1 MQSTLLFRRWGAPL
15 RAVLC
20 TTTAI
25 AGFYVATPAIAAEI
39 NSANNDQLEEVV
51 ITSQKRTEKLSD
63 TTVTASV
70 LSSESLDNGGVSDI
84 SDISKMVPAVSLA
97 GTFNGRVPLAVRGV
111 ESQSNEAAVGIAS
124 GVGIEIDGIPVPS
137 DSFAANEV
145 EDIVNIEVLEGP
157 QATLGGRT
165 ATSGVINY
173 ITHKPT
179 NIWTGSTTDTF
190 TTDGERHITGNLSGP
205 ITDRIAFSIS
215 AWDHYTEFPVKNLT
229 LDQNST
235 DDSYGARGKL
245 KFALTDDFDAT
256 LMTRLSSNRSNGF
269 NFAYSYI
276 YPGAYI
282 LAGPAGGPPFWS
294 QAALFPST
302 IHINANNT
310 DYASPM
316 NQASEIRFDA
326 DASLNLEYRLGDY
339 TLTSTTGYQHETR
352 RSIQDLFAVNEYFGD
367 VAQAVLGIPF
377 AFGNIQSQYVNSGQ
391 TTEEIKLASP
401 AQDRF
406 NYVAGLFYS
415 DDRTNLH
422 EIRPFFPAL
431 LNSEITPETSTYDAY
446 VHANF
451 KLLDNTTLTGGMRV
465 NFDSLKYT
473 IDQHAYN
480 PGSGPVAPI
489 FSSGSSDSSAVVG
502 DIGIKQQVT
511 PEANVYFT
519 YTRGYAPEAYNTAYY
534 LTEPGTLQ
542 PVNQEKIN
550 SFELGSKGRY
560 FDGKVLFNA
569 SLFDTI
575 YSNYQIQTYVSVP
588 GAVAGILDLT
598 SAGEAETRGAEI
610 STQIRPWSGGHI
622 AFDAAYTEAVFN
634 KYQGGPC
641 YFNGSVTS
649 LYPSS
654 CYYDSSSNTWRS
666 DLSGKTMPNAPKIK
680 LHLSAE
686 QSFDLANMI
695 PYTALVGFD
704 ASYRAR
710 AQMQADQNPY
720 TIQNAYG
727 ILNLHAT
734 LLDNSGTYSV
744 TVFVNNVTDT
754 HYSVDVEDFWG
765 SPWGSNAV
773 VRQPARDTNRFGG
786 VRLNAQF

>member
-1 MQSTLLFRRWGAPL
+1 MKSTLEIRRWRAPL
-15 RAVLC
+15 RALLF

-25 AGFYVATPAIAAEI
+25 AGFCAVAPAIAADI
-39 NSANNDQLEEVV
+39 KPANDDSLEEVV

-63 TTVTASV
+63 TTVSASV

-111 ESQSNEAAVGIAS
+111 ESQSNEAAVGVAS
-124 GVGIEIDGIPVPS
+124 GVGIEIDGVPVPS

-190 TTDGERHITGNLSGP
+190 TTDGERHITGTLSGP
-205 ITDRIAFSIS
+205 ITDRVGVSVS
-215 AWDHYTEFPVKNLT
+215 AWDHYTQFPVKNLT
-229 LDQNST
+229 LDQNSS
-235 DDSYGARGKL
+235 DDSYGVRDKIKIAV
-245 KFALTDDFDAT
+245 TDDFDAT
-256 LMTRLSSNRSNGF
+256 LMTRLSANRSNGF
-269 NFAYSYI
+269 NFAYSYV
-276 YPGAYI
+276 YPGTYI
-282 LAGPAGGPPFWS
+282 LAGPGGGPPFWS
-294 QAALFPST
+294 QAALFPSS

-316 NQASEIRFDA
+316 TQASEIRYDA
-326 DASLNLEYRLGDY
+326 DASLNLEYRIGEY
-339 TLTSTTGYQHETR
+339 TLTSTTAYQHETR

-367 VAQAVLGIPF
+367 VAQAALGIPF

-401 AQDRF
+401 ANDRF

-415 DDRTNLH
+415 DDRTQLH

-431 LNSEITPETSTYDAY
+431 LNSVITPDTSTYDAY
-446 VHANF
+446 FHGNF
-451 KLLDNTTLTGGMRV
+451 KLLENTTLTGGVRF
-465 NFDSLKYT
+465 NHDALKYT
-473 IDQHAYN
+473 IDQLAYN
-480 PGSGPVAPI
+480 PGTGPISPI
-489 FSSGSSDSSAVVG
+489 YSAGSSDSNAIVG
-502 DIGIKQQVT
+502 DIGVKQQIT
-511 PEANVYFT
+511 PEADVYFT
-519 YTRGYAPEAYNTAYY
+519 YTRGYAPEVYNTAYY
-534 LTEPGTLQ
+534 LTTPGTLQ
-542 PVNQEKIN
+542 PVSQEHIN

-569 SLFDTI
+569 SLFDTV
-575 YSNYQIQTYVSVP
+575 YQNYQIQTYIPVP
-588 GAVAGILDLT
+588 GAAAGILDLT
-598 SAGEAETRGAEI
+598 SAGEAETRGAEF
-610 STQIRPWSGGHI
+610 SSQIRPWAGGHI
-622 AFDAAYTEAVFN
+622 SFDGAYTFAVFN
-634 KYQGGPC
+634 KYEGGPC
-641 YFNGSVTS
+641 YFAATEAS

-654 CYYDSSSNTWRS
+654 CYYDATQNTWRAN
-666 DLSGKTMPNAPKIK
+666 LSGKTMPNAPKLK
-680 LHLSAE
+680 AHLSFE
-686 QSFDLANMI
+686 QSYDLEGFI
-695 PYTALVGFD
+695 PYTAQVGFD
-704 ASYRAR
+704 ASYRSR

-720 TIQNAYG
+720 TIEDAYG

-734 LLDNSGTYSV
+734 LLDNNGYYSV
-744 TVFVNNVTDT
+744 TVFCNNVTDT
-754 HYSVDVEDFWG
+754 HYSVDVEDFWA

-773 VRQPARDTNRFGG
+773 VRQPARDTNRYGG

>member
-1 MQSTLLFRRWGAPL
+1 MQSTSVIRRWGPSL

-25 AGFYVATPAIAAEI
+25 AGFYAAAPAIAADP
-39 NSANNDQLEEVV
+39 AKDDQLEEVV

-145 EDIVNIEVLEGP
+145 EDIANIEVLEGP

-179 NIWTGSTTDTF
+179 NFWTGSTTDTF
-190 TTDGERHITGNLSGP
+190 TTDGERHITGTLSGP
-205 ITDRIAFSIS
+205 ITDHVAFSIS

-229 LDQNST
+229 LDQNSS
-235 DDSYGARGKL
+235 DDSYGARAKI
-245 KFALTDDFDAT
+245 KVALTDDFDAT

-282 LAGPAGGPPFWS
+282 LAGPGGGPPFWS
-294 QAALFPST
+294 QQALFPSSV
-302 IHINANNT
+302 HINANNT

-316 NQASEIRFDA
+316 NQASETRFDA

-339 TLTSTTGYQHETR
+339 TLTSTTAYQHETR

-415 DDRTNLH
+415 DDRTQLH

-446 VHANF
+446 IHANY

-519 YTRGYAPEAYNTAYY
+519 YTRGYAPEVYNTAFY

-569 SLFDTI
+569 SLFDTV
-575 YSNYQIQTYVSVP
+575 YSNYQIQTYINVP
-588 GAVAGILDLT
+588 GAAAGILDLT

-610 STQIRPWSGGHI
+610 STQVRPWSGGHI
-622 AFDAAYTEAVFN
+622 GFDAAYTSAIFN

-641 YFNGSVTS
+641 YFAGTVTS

-654 CYYDSSSNTWRS
+654 CYFDASQNTWRS

-686 QSFDLANMI
+686 QSFDLASTI

-734 LLDNSGTYSV
+734 LLDNNGNYSL

-754 HYSVDVEDFWG
+754 HYSVDVEDFWA

-773 VRQPARDTNRFGG
+773 VRQPARDTNRYGG